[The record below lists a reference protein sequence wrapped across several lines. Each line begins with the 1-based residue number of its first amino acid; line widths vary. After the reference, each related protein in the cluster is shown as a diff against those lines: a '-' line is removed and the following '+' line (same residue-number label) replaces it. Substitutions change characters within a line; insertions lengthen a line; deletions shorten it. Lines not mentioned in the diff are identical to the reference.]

1 MRISEKIMENI
12 GSVKLEGR
20 VDFLFFFSS
29 LDSDVDKVTQNQ
41 LRRGQRLCESL
52 KQFQLTPLI
61 VKE

>member
-1 MRISEKIMENI
+1 MENI